1 MLLALAMGLAALCA
15 GLAVYALCMPL
26 WRGDRAPR
34 TDPVLPWWWR
44 GAWPWTSWLARLGG
58 PLLSWRARS
67 RWSRLKGRA
76 GLPAQVAETDLAA
89 LAWLA
94 SLAAAALAAAVALRL
109 GADPLVPAIASAIV
123 AGLWP
128 RLWLRRLA
136 TRRRLRIDR
145 DMPFVLDLMTLC
157 VEAGLGLHGA
167 LQQSAQCAPAGPL
180 RDMLEGALA
189 DMRAGMG
196 RAAALKAMAARAG
209 STALQAWVAALAQAD
224 SLGMSLGPLMR
235 GQAAQCR
242 SDRFQ
247 RAERLAMEAPVKMLL
262 PLIGCIFPCT
272 FIVLGFPILMQLLP
286 ALG

>member
-1 MLLALAMGLAALCA
+1 MLIALAMGLAALCA
-15 GLAVYALCMPL
+15 GLAAYGLCVPL

-34 TDPVLPWWWR
+34 TDPDLPWWWR
-44 GAWPWTSWLARLGG
+44 GVWPWTSWLARLAG

-67 RWSRLKGRA
+67 RWGRLMGRA
-76 GLPAQVAETDLAA
+76 GLPRQVAEVDLAA

-94 SLAAAALAAAVALRL
+94 SLGAAASAAVLAWRLDAAPAMPAAAAAVLAGV
-109 GADPLVPAIASAIV
+109 
-123 AGLWP
+123 WP

-136 TRRRLRIDR
+136 ARRRLRIDR

-180 RDMLEGALA
+180 REMLDGALG

-196 RAAALKAMAARAG
+196 RTAALKAMAARSG
-209 STALQAWVAALAQAD
+209 SAALQAWVAALAQAD